1 MLSPLLSLASLIR
14 EERSIKSP
22 YSESSASVLVCL
34 MSQWIQMTM
43 AYPEHSM
50 YKGTRLSLSEVTPD
64 MSKIPDLL
72 RSYTQKRKIR
82 NCSSNGEHLIQVN
95 FSSKFNFYRWQWSV
109 LLPQLPWHQVCVWS
123 PEVSRGSKAS
133 PDPNLPQ
140 IQWGHWIQET
150 KPWQLLWNFCWAPQ
164 PSLWGEYKDY
174 FVTFVTQENFLSK
187 VIVKQTKCSFSL
199 CCKFIII

>member
-14 EERSIKSP
+14 EEKSIKSP
-22 YSESSASVLVCL
+22 NSESSASVLASL

-82 NCSSNGEHLIQVN
+82 SCSSNGLHLN
-95 FSSKFNFYRWQWSV
+95 RFCSSSKFNYPRWQWSV
-109 LLPQLPWHQVCVWS
+109 LLPQLPWHQVRVWS
-123 PEVSRGSKAS
+123 PEVSSGSQAS
-133 PDPNLPQ
+133 ADPDLPQ
-140 IQWGHWIQET
+140 IQWGHWTKES
-150 KPWQLLWNFCWAPQ
+150 KPWQLLWNFCGAPQ
-164 PSLWGEYKDY
+164 PSLWGEY
-174 FVTFVTQENFLSK
+174 FV
-187 VIVKQTKCSFSL
+187 
-199 CCKFIII
+199 